1 MRIKIYLGG
10 IEILVNLVYLENL
23 DVLGGSGKVWDF
35 LGGSTPQSARYR
47 SHPAPLLGEHLASHG
62 FGRFWKFW
70 RYWKLWRLWY
80 FLGGDVEF
88 TKLFWGRE
96 MFKREKPRR
105 EGFCWRV
112 DNLF

>member
-23 DVLGGSGKVWDF
+23 DVLGGSGGTGSAGSSGDTGIFWD
-35 LGGSTPQSARYR
+35 
-47 SHPAPLLGEHLASHG
+47 
-62 FGRFWKFW
+62 
-70 RYWKLWRLWY
+70 

-96 MFKREKPRR
+96 MLKGQKPRR
-105 EGFCWRV
+105 DGFCWRV